1 MIKQA
6 VILAGGKGERIS
18 KVYKNTPK
26 SLIKIFGKPILQ
38 YQLETLE
45 KENISNVIIFTHHLS
60 EKIENFI
67 SKYSSKKLIIK
78 CIKEKSPLGTAGSL
92 LANLEKLDDDFCV
105 IYGDIIF
112 DIDLKKFYKFHNSK
126 DSDASLLL
134 HPNDH
139 PKDSDLVE
147 IDDEGKIIKFH
158 KYPHVE
164 NIFFP
169 NLVNAAIYIL
179 KKDSLF
185 KNKNISKKL
194 DFGKDIFPKMLK
206 NKKIFGYLS
215 PEYAKDVGTPERIK
229 LAKKHLKSNY
239 IKKRHFKNKRPCIF
253 LDRDGTVNK
262 EKGHISKHK
271 DFELLP
277 NVAEAIKL
285 INESD
290 YLAVLITNQP
300 VIARGESS
308 LENLKLIH
316 NKLEFLISEKKA
328 FLDRIYFCPHHP
340 DRGFKGENLKF
351 KIDCNCRK
359 PKLGLFELAIN
370 ELNIDKKKSW
380 IIGDSYRDIE
390 AGNRL
395 GIKTIYLSNEPLQ
408 KTIDEI
414 KPSFI
419 EKNLYEGVRRIL
431 HNNN

>member
-6 VILAGGKGERIS
+6 IILAGGKGERIS
-18 KVYKNTPK
+18 KLYKNTPK
-26 SLIKIFGKPILQ
+26 SLIKISGKPILQ
-38 YQLETLE
+38 HQLETLE
-45 KENISNVIIFTHHLS
+45 KENISNVLIFTHHLS
-60 EKIENFI
+60 EKIEDFI
-67 SKYSSKKLIIK
+67 SKYRSKKLIIK
-78 CIKEKSPLGTAGSL
+78 CIKEKSPMGTAGSL
-92 LANLEKLDDDFCV
+92 LGNLEKLDEDFCV

-112 DIDLKKFYKFHNSK
+112 DIDFRKFYKFHIFKN
-126 DSDASLLL
+126 SDASLLL

-147 IDDEGKIIKFH
+147 IDDDQKIIKFH
-158 KYPHVE
+158 KYPHEE
-164 NIFFP
+164 NIFLP
-169 NLVNAAIYIL
+169 NLVNAALYIL
-179 KKDSLF
+179 KKDSLIEY
-185 KNKNISKKL
+185 KNISNKL

-206 NKKIFGYLS
+206 NKKIFGYRS
-215 PEYAKDVGTPERIK
+215 PEYSKDVGTPERIK
-229 LAKKHLKSNY
+229 LTKKHFKSNF

-262 EKGHISKHK
+262 ENGHISKLE

-290 YLAVLITNQP
+290 YLAVLVTNQP

-340 DRGFKGENLKF
+340 DKGFKGENLKY

-359 PKLGLFELAIN
+359 PKTGLFELAIS
-370 ELNIDKKKSW
+370 ELNIDKNKSW
-380 IIGDSYRDIE
+380 IIGDSHRDIE

-395 GIKTIYLSNEPLQ
+395 GIKTIYLSNEPYKKSSEL
-408 KTIDEI
+408 IM
-414 KPSFI
+414 PSFN
-419 EKNLYEGVRRIL
+419 EKNLYEGVKKIFS
-431 HNNN
+431 